1 MEEFELFPDEEE
13 EAIAEEGTNRTF
25 IILVGALGGL
35 LVVGLCMFAV
45 WAFVIAPRMS
55 NDIEAQN
62 QLTQATKTAVA
73 AQAAGETATS
83 EAPTDTAEPPAP
95 SDTPKPT
102 ETKAPTAVPATPE
115 ATSAEA
121 ATEGTPAG
129 AAAASTPTETPKPI
143 ATRRPTAT
151 PGSGDVPNT
160 GVGTLGASA
169 LAVGLLFLLVAV
181 RRMRRTV

>member
-62 QLTQATKTAVA
+62 QLTQATQTAAVA
-73 AQAAGETATS
+73 AQAAGETATF

-121 ATEGTPAG
+121 ATEGTPA
-129 AAAASTPTETPKPI
+129 AAASTPTETPNPI

-160 GVGTLGASA
+160 GVGTLGASV